1 MPMHSDADAL
11 HERLFTI
18 DTHSDTPTSSFAR
31 EGWDFAA
38 RHDEAADHSQ
48 IDLPRM
54 RAGGVDA
61 MVFAVYV
68 PQAARTPAGHAAVHE
83 LALRHFER
91 THAVLRQH
99 PNECGLAL
107 TADDA

>member
-1 MPMHSDADAL
+1 MPELSADAAAAL

-18 DTHSDTPTSSFAR
+18 DTHSDTPTASFER
-31 EGWDFAA
+31 DGWDFSA
-38 RHDEAADHSQ
+38 RHDRVADDSQ

-68 PQAARTPAGHAAVHE
+68 PQAARTPLKA
-83 LALRHFER
+83 
-91 THAVLRQH
+91 
-99 PNECGLAL
+99 
-107 TADDA
+107 